1 MAQVQPRTYII
12 GIIIFCFIIVGGIS
26 LLASFGVNSSQVTEF
41 NQTFDKMND
50 VTSVTSDLRG
60 SIENADTDFGAFGVL
75 NSLISSAWQSLRLLF
90 TSLGFMEDAY
100 SGLTSF
106 FGVPAWIPMLLGAIV
121 IVIIAFA
128 IFGAIFQ
135 RDL

>member
-12 GIIIFCFIIVGGIS
+12 GIIIFCLFIVGGVS
-26 LLASFGVNSSQVTEF
+26 LLASFGVNSTQVTDF
-41 NQTFDKMND
+41 NTTFDKMND
-50 VTSVTSDLRG
+50 VTDVTSDLRG

-100 SGLTSF
+100 TGLNTF
-106 FGVPAWIPMLLGAIV
+106 FGVPAWIPALLGSIV